1 MRLLFTYKPRTKI
14 FSYEYILSIR
24 FPENGAHVLANGTSA
39 IPIPITPTIKMASR
53 NVVPILDINLN
64 RSIKS
69 FLQQKQISPT
79 AKQKLSNKYSNID
92 IDWEKVYTSTF
103 QCTLHTKI
111 REFHYKILNCII
123 FTNCTFCQ
131 EAAKSVQHLL
141 FSFRISC

>member
-14 FSYEYILSIR
+14 FSYEYILSVR
-24 FPENGAHVLANGTSA
+24 FPQNGAHFLTNGTSA
-39 IPIPITPTIKMASR
+39 IPIPITPTIMASR
-53 NVVPILDINLN
+53 NVVPILDVNLN

-92 IDWEKVYTSTF
+92 IDWEKVYTLTI
-103 QCTLHTKI
+103 QCILHTKI

-123 FTNCTFCQ
+123 FTNCTFYQ
-131 EAAKSVQHLL
+131 EAEKSVQHLL